1 VAEEHVSLARLVEL
15 YGPPRRIQPHGP
27 SLVIPNILYTQQLS
41 VDLEKAGIRSFSGQH
56 NRRVAWIIPL
66 NQHRTAN
73 NPCPAKTYRFGRAWT
88 KEEDKLLLEAMST
101 TMSYNEIA
109 KKLSGKLDR
118 TPNAIRIRLRRLTKR
133 IRSREAATP
142 KPSKPPIILMPKE
155 DRVTPALDTQ
165 ALTSLLSACL
175 CLAENSKHLLA
186 IRILISRALQ
196 LLQGQVGE
204 AANPA

>member
-1 VAEEHVSLARLVEL
+1 MAGAESLLSRLVEL
-15 YGPPRRIQPHGP
+15 YGPPHVVQPHGP
-27 SLVIPNILYTQQLS
+27 SLVIPNVLYTRILS
-41 VDLEKAGIRSFSGQH
+41 QDLEKAGIHSFSGQL
-56 NRRVAWIIPL
+56 NGRVAWIIPL
-66 NQHRTAN
+66 NQHRLGD
-73 NPCPAKTYRFGRAWT
+73 NPGPARKYRFGRAWT

-109 KKLSGKLDR
+109 KKLSRKLDR